1 MRSMEEESS
10 PAAVEVTRMIYNAL
24 QRSGPMM
31 PIPRAKE
38 ALGIEDQLC
47 ERNHPMAKPNGG

>member
-1 MRSMEEESS
+1 MEEESS

-31 PIPRAKE
+31 PIPREKK
-38 ALGIEDQLC
+38 
-47 ERNHPMAKPNGG
+47 R